1 MKFDTT
7 QTSEYIKKYH
17 PVGMLM
23 YAKSETTIANIL
35 QAAQKL
41 FLARNYAEVTMAD
54 IAVVAEV
61 TKGAL
66 YHHFASKEALY
77 LAMMLAE
84 MAEKQALMA
93 EAVASQGNCCERLYR
108 LTLNFFNLPDEKRKI
123 MKLVRRDINIFKDP
137 MRNSLIRAYQAA
149 LPDQVE
155 TIIRDGIEAG
165 ELTGDDPRL
174 LAWQYV
180 AMVEVVLTD
189 YAQQTLGKREYMAD
203 YVLSLFFKG
212 AGQHS
217 EALNNGK
224 VLATPQIVSEQ
235 AG

>member
-1 MKFDTT
+1 
-7 QTSEYIKKYH
+7 
-17 PVGMLM
+17 MLM

-35 QAAQKL
+35 EAAQKL
-41 FLARNYAEVTMAD
+41 FLAKSYAEVTMAD
-54 IAVVAEV
+54 IAVAAEV

-66 YHHFASKEALY
+66 YHHFAGKEALY

-84 MAEKQALMA
+84 IAEKQALMA
-93 EAVASQGNCCERLYR
+93 EAVASKGSCYERLYC

-155 TIIRDGIEAG
+155 TIIRDGIEVG
-165 ELTGDDPRL
+165 ELIEADPRL

-189 YAQQTLGKREYMAD
+189 YAQQTLGNREDMAD

-212 AGQHS
+212 AGQYS
-217 EALNNGK
+217 ETLNNGR
-224 VLATPQIVSEQ
+224 VLATPQRFSE
-235 AG
+235 

>member
-1 MKFDTT
+1 
-7 QTSEYIKKYH
+7 
-17 PVGMLM
+17 MLM

-41 FLARNYAEVTMAD
+41 FLAKNYAEVTMAD
-54 IAVVAEV
+54 IAVAAEV

-77 LAMMLAE
+77 LALMLAE
-84 MAEKQALMA
+84 MMEKQALMA
-93 EAVASQGNCCERLYR
+93 EAVTSKGSCRERLYR
-108 LTLNFFNLPDEKRKI
+108 LTLNFFRLPDEKRKI

-149 LPDQVE
+149 LPNQVE

-165 ELTGDDPRL
+165 ELKRADPRL

-189 YAQQTLGKREYMAD
+189 YAQQTLGAREDMAD
-203 YVLSLFFKG
+203 YVLALFFNG
-212 AGQHS
+212 AGVHP
-217 EALNNGK
+217 EAPNNGK
-224 VLATPQIVSEQ
+224 VLATPQIISEQ
-235 AG
+235 AR

>member
-1 MKFDTT
+1 
-7 QTSEYIKKYH
+7 
-17 PVGMLM
+17 
-23 YAKSETTIANIL
+23 
-35 QAAQKL
+35 
-41 FLARNYAEVTMAD
+41 MAD
-54 IAVVAEV
+54 IAVAAEV

-77 LAMMLAE
+77 LAMMLTE

-93 EAVASQGNCCERLYR
+93 EAVASQGSCCERLSR

-165 ELTGDDPRL
+165 ELTGADPRL

-189 YAQQTLGKREYMAD
+189 YAQQTLGNREDMAD

-217 EALNNGK
+217 EALSKGK
-224 VLATPQIVSEQ
+224 VLATSQHFSE
-235 AG
+235 

>member
-1 MKFDTT
+1 
-7 QTSEYIKKYH
+7 
-17 PVGMLM
+17 MLM

-41 FLARNYAEVTMAD
+41 FLAKNYAEVTMAD
-54 IAVVAEV
+54 IAVEAEV

-93 EAVASQGNCCERLYR
+93 EAVASQGSCCERLHR

-149 LPDQVE
+149 LPNQVE
-155 TIIRDGIEAG
+155 TIIRDGIETG
-165 ELTGDDPRL
+165 ELTEADPRL

-189 YAQQTLGKREYMAD
+189 YAQQTLGNREDMAD

-212 AGQHS
+212 AGAHS
-217 EALNNGK
+217 EALNNGR
-224 VLATPQIVSEQ
+224 VLAISQAISE
-235 AG
+235 

>member
-1 MKFDTT
+1 
-7 QTSEYIKKYH
+7 
-17 PVGMLM
+17 M

-41 FLARNYAEVTMAD
+41 FLARNYADVTMAD
-54 IAVVAEV
+54 IAVAAEV

-77 LAMMLAE
+77 LALMLAE

-93 EAVASQGNCCERLYR
+93 EAVASQGSCYKRLHH

-165 ELTGDDPRL
+165 ELTGTDPRL

-180 AMVEVVLTD
+180 AMVEIVLTD
-189 YAQQTLGKREYMAD
+189 YAQQTLGKREDMAD
-203 YVLSLFFKG
+203 YVLSLFFNG
-212 AGQHS
+212 AGKHT

-224 VLATPQIVSEQ
+224 VLGIAQAVSE
-235 AG
+235 

>member
-1 MKFDTT
+1 
-7 QTSEYIKKYH
+7 
-17 PVGMLM
+17 MLM

-41 FLARNYAEVTMAD
+41 FLARSYAEVTMAD
-54 IAVVAEV
+54 IAVAAEV

-66 YHHFASKEALY
+66 YHHFAGKEALY

-84 MAEKQALMA
+84 MAEKQALMT
-93 EAVASQGNCCERLYR
+93 ETVDSKGSCYERLYR

-149 LPDQVE
+149 LPNQVE

-165 ELTGDDPRL
+165 ELIEADPRL

-189 YAQQTLGKREYMAD
+189 YAQQTLGNREDMAD

-212 AGQHS
+212 AGQHT
-217 EALNNGK
+217 EAPNNRE
-224 VLATPQIVSEQ
+224 VLATPQIISEQ
-235 AG
+235 AE